1 MRARPLAFH
10 SDDLTLPG
18 GIVVP
23 DRPRALLVLCRGIPS
38 GHADPSDPGYEGFGH
53 DLADAGYAACWFLFR
68 GCYDAPGDYSA
79 LGWSADLGAVL
90 DSLAARED
98 VGALPRLLVGSSAGG
113 GAAIAV
119 GSRRD
124 DVAGVAAFAAVSS
137 WSFDG
142 APRDHRHLVQR
153 LRNAGLIRDPAFPR
167 DAAAWDAEFDQEAA
181 EKHVGALSPR
191 PLLLIHGDADQVVPY
206 PHAERLFS
214 LAGPPKELVRIPG
227 GAHQLRR
234 DPLAVEALLDWLD
247 RML

>member
-1 MRARPLAFH
+1 MRARPLAFR

-23 DRPRALLVLCRGIPS
+23 DRPRALLVLCRGIP
-38 GHADPSDPGYEGFGH
+38 GGRADPSDRGYEGFAR
-53 DLADAGYAACWFLFR
+53 DLANEGYAACWFLFR
-68 GCYDAPGDYSA
+68 GCHEAPGDYSA
-79 LGWSADLGAVL
+79 LGWSTDLGAVL
-90 DSLAARED
+90 DALAARED

-113 GAAIAV
+113 GTAITVA
-119 GSRRD
+119 SRRED
-124 DVAGVAAFAAVSS
+124 ITGVATFAAVAS

-142 APRDHRHLVQR
+142 LPRDHPQLVQR

-191 PLLLIHGDADQVVPY
+191 PLLLVHGVADEVVPY

-234 DPLAVEALLDWLD
+234 DVRAVDALRDWLD
-247 RML
+247 RIL